1 MRSLHLWRRRYGPG
15 AGPGPPHPAD
25 DGGSLPDDRGLTGI
39 ITAHAADD
47 APRRRQPVHAM
58 TGLGFTLLIA
68 LGAALVLGAL
78 AHRLRMPPM
87 LGYIA
92 AGMVVGPFTPGFVA
106 DREEVLAL
114 ADIGV
119 ALLMFSIGLQFS
131 LGDLRSVGA
140 RILVGVPLQVA
151 LTMAIGTATGLV
163 LGWELIEALFIGG
176 AVAVCSTVV
185 LVKVAGEAT
194 LHTTAHGRIA
204 LGVSIVQDILTVVLV
219 VALSALGSREDESW
233 TALALAALLALGF
246 VAVVLLG
253 GSRILPPLLGFVAG
267 LRSRE
272 LFVIAVAVIAIGTAF
287 AAGALGVS
295 VALGAFVA
303 GLALADSDLTASVL
317 GEIVPLRELFSTFF
331 FVSIG
336 ILLQPAAILA
346 AWPVVLALLLIITL
360 GKALPVATLA
370 LIGGQRTSTALRA
383 GALIGQSGEFS
394 FVLASAGIAVGAVSS
409 ETFSLAMGAVVIS
422 ILTAE
427 PLVAI
432 ARRIGTRFD
441 RTTRRAPLPGDDEPA
456 AGLRRH
462 AVILGYGRVGRS
474 VARVLESRGFGWVA
488 IDGDYAVA
496 REARQGGAAIIY
508 GEAGA
513 PSVLDQARVTDAHAI
528 IVCIPDSLATRQ
540 AVMYALR
547 RNPRIEIVARAHSD
561 AEGAD
566 LRRLGVAR
574 VVVAERELGNE
585 LVRHALRRFG
595 VSDREVAALL
605 ADRRRR

>member
-1 MRSLHLWRRRYGPG
+1 MNGL
-15 AGPGPPHPAD
+15 
-25 DGGSLPDDRGLTGI
+25 GLT
-39 ITAHAADD
+39 
-47 APRRRQPVHAM
+47 
-58 TGLGFTLLIA
+58 LLVA
-68 LGAALVLGAL
+68 LGAALVLGAV
-78 AHRLRMPPM
+78 AHRLRLPPM

-119 ALLMFSIGLQFS
+119 ALLMFSIGLQFR
-131 LGDLRSVGA
+131 LGELRSVGG
-140 RILVGVPLQVA
+140 RILAGVPAQVA
-151 LTMAIGTATGLV
+151 LTMLIGTGVGLM

-194 LHTTAHGRIA
+194 LHTTTHGRIA
-204 LGVSIVQDILTVVLV
+204 LGVSIVQDLVTVVLV
-219 VALSALGSREDESW
+219 VTLSALGSQAEESW
-233 TALALAALLALGF
+233 LGLVGAGVVALGF
-246 VAVVLLG
+246 VALVLVG
-253 GSRILPPLLGFVAG
+253 GSRILPPLLGFIAG

-272 LFVIAVAVIAIGTAF
+272 LFVIAVAVISIGTAF
-287 AAGALGVS
+287 AASALGVS

-303 GLALADSDLTASVL
+303 GLALADSDLSASVL

-336 ILLQPAAILA
+336 ILLQPGAILA
-346 AWPVVLALLLIITL
+346 AWPVVLALLLIITF
-360 GKALPVATLA
+360 GKAIPIAGLA
-370 LIGGQRTSTALRA
+370 LLDGQRTSTALRA

-394 FVLASAGIAVGAVSS
+394 FVLASAGLALNAVAP
-409 ETFSLAMGAVVIS
+409 ETFSLAMGAVVLS

-427 PLVAI
+427 PLLAL
-432 ARRIGTRFD
+432 ARAVGTRFD
-441 RTTRRAPLPGDDEPA
+441 RITRQDPLPGEEPA
-456 AGLRRH
+456 ANLRRH
-462 AVILGYGRVGRS
+462 AIILGYGRIGRS

-488 IDGDYAVA
+488 IDGDYSLA
-496 REARQGGAAIIY
+496 RSARAAGAAIIY

-513 PSVLDQARVTDAHAI
+513 QSVLDQGRVTDAHALI
-528 IVCIPDSLATRQ
+528 IAIPDALATRQ
-540 AVMYALR
+540 AVVYALA
-547 RNPRIEIVARAHSD
+547 RNPRIEIVARAHSE

-585 LVRHALRRFG
+585 LIRHALRRFG
-595 VSDREVAALL
+595 VSDREVATML
-605 ADRRRR
+605 ADRRQR